1 MFVIILS
8 SFLVVNAATDARFL
22 FLCCCVGDGFII
34 VVVVLDRLFSFV
46 LLLVLDRVDV
56 AKAIEEEERNIGV
69 AFILPFTLT
78 CVCVCVCVCLCL
90 HHRVYED
97 RVWLGLFTHEQ
108 NRRGKISF
116 FRRVLFSSVLLDF
129 TSNAHIT
136 IREREEEREE
146 GRT

>member
-1 MFVIILS
+1 M
-8 SFLVVNAATDARFL
+8 
-22 FLCCCVGDGFII
+22 
-34 VVVVLDRLFSFV
+34 
-46 LLLVLDRVDV
+46 

-69 AFILPFTLT
+69 AFIPPFTLT

-116 FRRVLFSSVLLDF
+116 FRSFFFCFVGLHI
-129 TSNAHIT
+129 NAHIT

>member
-1 MFVIILS
+1 M
-8 SFLVVNAATDARFL
+8 
-22 FLCCCVGDGFII
+22 
-34 VVVVLDRLFSFV
+34 
-46 LLLVLDRVDV
+46 
-56 AKAIEEEERNIGV
+56 KIECGWDYSR
-69 AFILPFTLT
+69 
-78 CVCVCVCVCLCL
+78 
-90 HHRVYED
+90 
-97 RVWLGLFTHEQ
+97 HEQ

>member
-1 MFVIILS
+1 MIILS

-46 LLLVLDRVDV
+46 LLLVLDRVEV
-56 AKAIEEEERNIGV
+56 VKAIEEEERNIGV

-78 CVCVCVCVCLCL
+78 CVCVRVCVCVCVCLCL

-116 FRRVLFSSVLLDF
+116 FRSFFFCFVGLHN
-129 TSNAHIT
+129 NAHIT
-136 IREREEEREE
+136 IRERRRE
-146 GRT
+146 

>member
-46 LLLVLDRVDV
+46 LLLVLDRVEV
-56 AKAIEEEERNIGV
+56 VKAIEEEERNIGV

-78 CVCVCVCVCLCL
+78 CVCVRVCVCLCL

-97 RVWLGLFTHEQ
+97 RVLGLFTHKQ

-116 FRRVLFSSVLLDF
+116 FRRVLFSSVCFVGLHI
-129 TSNAHIT
+129 NAHIT
-136 IREREEEREE
+136 IRERRRE
-146 GRT
+146 